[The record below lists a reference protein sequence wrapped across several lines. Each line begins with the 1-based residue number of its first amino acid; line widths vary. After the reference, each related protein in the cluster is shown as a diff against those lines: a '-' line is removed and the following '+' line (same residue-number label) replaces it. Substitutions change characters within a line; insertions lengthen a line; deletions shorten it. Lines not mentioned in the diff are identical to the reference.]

1 MEGTENGADGSKV
14 KYFSLLWN
22 KFYRGVAIIQITMF
36 NVDVMWQQ
44 VSLGQVRVLWM
55 EWCHHCHLD
64 GVDALHLSRNIKMAW
79 SYGERD
85 V

>member
-1 MEGTENGADGSKV
+1 MGQMDPKSRTSHCSGTS
-14 KYFSLLWN
+14 SI
-22 KFYRGVAIIQITMF
+22 GVAVIQMTMF

-64 GVDALHLSRNIKMAW
+64 DVDALHLSRNIKMAW